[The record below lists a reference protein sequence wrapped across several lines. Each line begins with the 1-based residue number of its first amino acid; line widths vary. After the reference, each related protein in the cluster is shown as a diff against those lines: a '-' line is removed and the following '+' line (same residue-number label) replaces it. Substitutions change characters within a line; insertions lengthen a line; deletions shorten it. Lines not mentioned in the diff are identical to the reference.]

1 MQTRSGR
8 VLPELKVDLPPK
20 VSKPSTNYIPKYSI
34 QNPKYAH
41 IAEMTHP
48 GDPRD
53 IFEIVLDKGVGTN
66 KWPCEHCGY
75 FVSTDSL
82 DPKDFEEHL
91 RWLMSHMKDGFER
104 SKKANRLVLMA
115 TTQSLMNVA
124 HDETLRNRFRPLAE
138 LCIKK
143 LEDVD
148 HEVHEF
154 NLPQYIAEFKSFVR

>member
-20 VSKPSTNYIPKYSI
+20 EPKPSTNYIPKYSI

-66 KWPCEHCGY
+66 KWPCEQCGY
-75 FVSTDSL
+75 FVSTDSV
-82 DPKDFEEHL
+82 DPEEFTEHL
-91 RWLMSHMKDGFER
+91 RWLSMHNGN
-104 SKKANRLVLMA
+104 KKADRLVLMA

-148 HEVHEF
+148 HEVLEF
-154 NLPQYIAEFKSFVR
+154 NLPQFVAEFKSFVR